1 MVPQV
6 PSEHTQDGKRYDAEM
21 QLAHFYSVTGEN
33 SKAGVPNQM
42 GTVSV
47 FLQAYDNVEDYDM
60 LNKIICQ
67 WRIAEDA
74 TREQCGMPSV
84 YNEYYGCATPSRSG
98 RNLRQ
103 AKKARSAYDVFQ
115 SASAPQTEGLFHAD
129 PTGTEPNDNV
139 DNELASEWSE
149 LLRKAYGFTAHGT
162 HGRNLAW
169 DNYAEVGPWNN
180 YFGLDDVKTEY
191 YFRYSG

>member
-1 MVPQV
+1 
-6 PSEHTQDGKRYDAEM
+6 M

-84 YNEYYGCATPSRSG
+84 YNAYSGCVSPSRSG
-98 RNLRQ
+98 RNLRHT
-103 AKKARSAYDVFQ
+103 KKARSAYDVFQ
-115 SASAPQTEGLFHAD
+115 NAHAPHTEGLFHGE
-129 PTGTEPNDNV
+129 PTHAEQNDNI
-139 DNELASEWSE
+139 DQELATEWRE
-149 LLRKAYGFTAHGT
+149 LVRKAYGLGAHDAHDRHLT
-162 HGRNLAW
+162 S

-191 YFRYSG
+191 YFRYGG